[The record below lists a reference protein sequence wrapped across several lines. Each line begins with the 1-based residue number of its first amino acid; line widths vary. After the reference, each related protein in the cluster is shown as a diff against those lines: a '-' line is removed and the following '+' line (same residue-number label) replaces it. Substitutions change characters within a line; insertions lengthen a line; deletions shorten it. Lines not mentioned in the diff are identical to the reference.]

1 MHFTFF
7 VGFKMHDKF
16 VGSRTGKAT
25 GKSKMVS
32 LIFLYKKIYI
42 YLFKSRVTAKFLYRK
57 MFGRRLKYFLI
68 AKCLLVLEG
77 SHGRRAKTVSDDAAN
92 KRINKVTNQTMYIFF
107 WFCFLFS

>member
-7 VGFKMHDKF
+7 VGFKMYDKF

-42 YLFKSRVTAKFLYRK
+42 YIYIYIYFS
-57 MFGRRLKYFLI
+57 LKAELQQSFCI
-68 AKCLLVLEG
+68 EKCLG
-77 SHGRRAKTVSDDAAN
+77 DD
-92 KRINKVTNQTMYIFF
+92 
-107 WFCFLFS
+107 